1 MSIAP
6 WPGSSKAA
14 VNDSRMKVPAAGIA
28 VRDQPGR
35 RSTATAT
42 IATNAGS
49 AACGATP

>member
-1 MSIAP
+1 MSIAS
-6 WPGSSKAA
+6 WPGPSKAA

-28 VRDQPGR
+28 VRDQPGS